1 MTIKDLFKE
10 LIVWFAILPMLI
22 AWWVSAWLQEF
33 DLWYTE
39 EITANTNLW
48 YTLSVLP
55 NANFLLNDQYRI
67 IQFAWSDRY
76 PSTRTFFRNW
86 DWTTWWM
93 YVLNTC
99 QWWYDCNW
107 SILWQWY
114 FNYVSIVDYSTIDF
128 NYSIPSWFTPFTDF
142 INNSIYS
149 SPDKLLLWWNWGMQS
164 ASLCFVYSDIDKAVC
179 FSFDR
184 ANWNNCWWQPQYCT
198 NWVLTYI
205 SDWRGATSTDLD
217 YLKDYWTVSP
227 FAWSSDKPSYSILEN
242 EYTYWQIVEWYE
254 SCWLDVWYC
263 YWWFPIDDIFEPNQS
278 IEDFT
283 WYKFWYGANI
293 RYLYSLYSDTYT
305 PKEFFQQMLQAYN
318 NWQINRFK
326 TEPKALIMFV
336 QQYVSWKSRGLL
348 NVWFYDLWDY
358 CNIKLWYNDLNSI
371 YTWNNKTPVACY
383 KNKITNEIPQWWF
396 QFTWD
401 NAYVSIVGTWWSW
414 YSNASEFFWNISSM
428 FQNWIWTVNT
438 NYSWI
443 IPTYILL
450 FMVALILLRI
460 IQH

>member
-10 LIVWFAILPMLI
+10 LVVWFAILPMLI
-22 AWWVSAWLQEF
+22 AWWVSATFTAHSIWA
-33 DLWYTE
+33 YTPSVWDSSF
-39 EITANTNLW
+39 NV
-48 YTLSVLP
+48 SVL
-55 NANFLLNDQYRI
+55 AL
-67 IQFAWSDRY
+67 
-76 PSTRTFFRNW
+76 W
-86 DWTTWWM
+86 D
-93 YVLNTC
+93 VNTE
-99 QWWYDCNW
+99 NW
-107 SILWQWY
+107 SIDNFVFSPTNNLLFY
-114 FNYVSIVDYSTIDF
+114 RDVDSKPT
-128 NYSIPSWFTPFTDF
+128 
-142 INNSIYS
+142 
-149 SPDKLLLWWNWGMQS
+149 LLLPNCYGNRYWWELIYYYFCDEIPDSNFNWMTNCSSFQAINDEYLAYFMGTITSNDNWAYDYHLWLYWFNLCFSS
-164 ASLCFVYSDIDKAVC
+164 ASEDRSICFGVQSSVYNNWCYVWQSDLTC
-179 FSFDR
+179 SNWYCSYTSPFS
-184 ANWNNCWWQPQYCT
+184 WSEYT
-198 NWVLTYI
+198 NLTYTFDNI
-205 SDWRGATSTDLD
+205 PLEVVW
-217 YLKDYWTVSP
+217 
-227 FAWSSDKPSYSILEN
+227 FAPWSKNSDKPSYEIWEDK
-242 EYTYWQIVEWYE
+242 YTYWQIVEWYE
-254 SCWLDVWYC
+254 ACGLDVWYC

-371 YTWNNKTPVACY
+371 YTWHNQTPVACY
-383 KNKITNEIPQWWF
+383 KNKVTNEILQWWF

-401 NAYVSIVGTWWSW
+401 NAFTSIVGTWWSW
-414 YSNASEFFWNISSM
+414 YTNASDFFWNISSM

-443 IPTYILL
+443 IPKYILL
-450 FMVALILLRI
+450 FMFALILLRI